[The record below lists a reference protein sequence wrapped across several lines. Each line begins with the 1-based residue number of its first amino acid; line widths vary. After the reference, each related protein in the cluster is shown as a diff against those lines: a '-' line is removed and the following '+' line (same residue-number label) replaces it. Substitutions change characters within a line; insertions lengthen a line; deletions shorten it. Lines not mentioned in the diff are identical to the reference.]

1 MADAPVTVKDE
12 GFGEATPF
20 ILLARCHVKPENKDK
35 WMEAAKVA
43 DAGVRES
50 EPGMLHHTW
59 DVDPEDPLMYVWS
72 EVYANDAA
80 LLAHLSNPP
89 LQKFVGE
96 HTEWGDGFSIEIY
109 GTLAAATKE
118 AFSATGFSIKYYD
131 TALGYSRVGPESSK
145 LVKDGFG
152 EATPFILLARCHV
165 KPENKDKWME
175 AAKVA
180 DAGVRES
187 EPGMLHHTWDVDPED
202 PLMYVWSEVYANDA
216 ALLAHLSNPPLQKF
230 VGEHT
235 EWGDGF
241 SIEIYGTLAAA
252 TKEAFS
258 ATGFS
263 IKYYDTALGYS
274 RVGPESSKCSL

>member
-96 HTEWGDGFSIEIY
+96 HTEWGEPTASRLRSTARLLRPPRRPSRRQASASSITTRRS
-109 GTLAAATKE
+109 GTAAWALSPPSAACRLVQLSMRVRQLTKRQNLAPTKE
-118 AFSATGFSIKYYD
+118 TRTLGSTCTRDCQSHPEHM
-131 TALGYSRVGPESSK
+131 ALRTIRSSPPKSESSSK
-145 LVKDGFG
+145 AQGPRPYQSPPWRHPSYGRVVWAGG
-152 EATPFILLARCHV
+152 GGAP
-165 KPENKDKWME
+165 
-175 AAKVA
+175 AK
-180 DAGVRES
+180 
-187 EPGMLHHTWDVDPED
+187 
-202 PLMYVWSEVYANDA
+202 N
-216 ALLAHLSNPPLQKF
+216 
-230 VGEHT
+230 
-235 EWGDGF
+235 
-241 SIEIYGTLAAA
+241 
-252 TKEAFS
+252 
-258 ATGFS
+258 
-263 IKYYDTALGYS
+263 
-274 RVGPESSKCSL
+274 

>member
-1 MADAPVTVKDE
+1 MGPIYRPFFFTKTTFTHAKLRFIVKAACKGQYRATLYSPLWYTQLAGGGAVALVNPMADAPVTVKDE

-145 LVKDGFG
+145 
-152 EATPFILLARCHV
+152 
-165 KPENKDKWME
+165 
-175 AAKVA
+175 
-180 DAGVRES
+180 
-187 EPGMLHHTWDVDPED
+187 
-202 PLMYVWSEVYANDA
+202 
-216 ALLAHLSNPPLQKF
+216 
-230 VGEHT
+230 
-235 EWGDGF
+235 
-241 SIEIYGTLAAA
+241 
-252 TKEAFS
+252 
-258 ATGFS
+258 
-263 IKYYDTALGYS
+263 
-274 RVGPESSKCSL
+274 CSL